1 MSVFKVFKD
10 NGAGCAPLLHLYAI
24 EFALFSSKTMSFYSV
39 EFALSSESSM
49 NCVGKGLNLRAVR
62 PLTGCCVTVD
72 PSPW

>member
-24 EFALFSSKTMSFYSV
+24 EFALFSSKTLSFYSV

-49 NCVGKGLNLRAVR
+49 NCVGKNG
-62 PLTGCCVTVD
+62 GFK
-72 PSPW
+72 PSSGSTPNWLLCHC